1 MRARTKIYN
10 KVAGESRNRK
20 LRNVLLGLILLSFI
34 LTISLWMIIEMMNEI
49 SMLQGSPWKEIR
61 SGEMPHL
68 LVLFIISFSS
78 STLYIFYY
86 KGVREISKTAPRY
99 LLAIAILVLLA
110 RVLFSF

>member
-1 MRARTKIYN
+1 MRVRTKIYN

-20 LRNVLLGLILLSFI
+20 LRNVLIGLLLLSFT

-49 SMLQGSPWKEIR
+49 NLLQGSPWEEIS
-61 SGEMPHL
+61 SGEMLHL
-68 LVLFIISFSS
+68 MLLFVISFSS

-99 LLAIAILVLLA
+99 LLAIAVIVLLA
-110 RVLFSF
+110 RLLFRF